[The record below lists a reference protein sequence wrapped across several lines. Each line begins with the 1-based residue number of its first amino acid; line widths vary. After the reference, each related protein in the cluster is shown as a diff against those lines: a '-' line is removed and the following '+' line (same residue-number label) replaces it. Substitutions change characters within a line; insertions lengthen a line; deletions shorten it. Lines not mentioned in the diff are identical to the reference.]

1 MLSLILQH
9 KTNKMNYTPSATSR
23 TTEPKSNK
31 GLIALLIGIIVGMLA
46 YLIYDKTQDKKTE
59 EASSKKDI
67 VINNLDSARTQLQ
80 VLFDEATVR
89 IDSISTSNIQL
100 QGALADKNAAIVKM
114 KQEIGGILK
123 NKNATKAELQQA
135 QSMIAQLNGKI
146 DDLFVEVEK
155 LKAENAKLSG
165 ENAQLTTDKNQL
177 TTDKQN
183 LESNLSA
190 KEAENKDL
198 ANTVDIASTL
208 HASNIGI
215 AAIKMRGDK
224 EISTETAKRAS
235 FFRIAFNLDESRV
248 AKAGNKML
256 YVIVK
261 NPDGTTNA
269 PEGSF
274 KLRDGGE
281 LKFTNK
287 VEVSYEP
294 SRITPVSF
302 DWKPTDQIV
311 PGNYKIE
318 IYNNGFK
325 IGEAVKTMKK
335 GGLFS

>member
-1 MLSLILQH
+1 
-9 KTNKMNYTPSATSR
+9 MNYTPSATSR
-23 TTEPKSNK
+23 TTEPKNNK
-31 GLIALLIGIIVGMLA
+31 SLIALLIGIIIGMLG
-46 YLIYDKTQDKKTE
+46 YIIYDKMQDNKVE

-100 QGALADKNAAIVKM
+100 QGALADKNAVIVKM
-114 KQEIGGILK
+114 KQDIGSILK

-155 LKAENAKLSG
+155 LKAENAKLTG
-165 ENAQLTTDKNQL
+165 ENATLTTEKTQLTTE
-177 TTDKQN
+177 KQN
-183 LESNLSA
+183 LETNLNA
-190 KEAENKDL
+190 KDAENKEL
-198 ANTVDIASTL
+198 ANAVDIASTL

-224 EISTETAKRAS
+224 EISTETAKRAN
-235 FFRIAFNLDESRV
+235 FFRIAFLLDESRV
-248 AKAGNKML
+248 AKAGSKML
-256 YVIVK
+256 YIIVK
-261 NPDGTTNA
+261 NPDGSTSA
-269 PEGSF
+269 ADGSF
-274 KLRDGGE
+274 KLRDGSE
-281 LKFTNK
+281 LKYTNK
-287 VEVSYEP
+287 VEVTYEP
-294 SRITPVSF
+294 TRKTPVSF
-302 DWKPTDQIV
+302 DWKPSNEIV
-311 PGNYKIE
+311 PGDYKIE